1 MDAIDV
7 RILERLAQNAREKA
21 TAISKEV
28 NLSVSAVIER
38 MRKMEESGVIQG
50 YTVLLGQKQL
60 GNGISAWMEVSLE
73 NPRFCDAFEARVR
86 AMENIVICHYLTG
99 NFDFMLHVVTH
110 SSDALEAVHAQI
122 KGMEGVA
129 STKTHFVLRTVKE
142 NTCLLP
148 EADE

>member
-7 RILERLAQNAREKA
+7 RILECLAQNAREKA

-28 NLSVSAVIER
+28 SLSVSAVIER
-38 MRKMEESGVIQG
+38 IHKMEESGIIQG
-50 YTVLLGQKQL
+50 YSLLLGQKQL

-73 NPRFCDAFEARVR
+73 NPRFCGAFEARVR
-86 AMENIVICHYLTG
+86 EMENIVTCHYLTG
-99 NFDFMLHVVTH
+99 NSDFMLYVVTR
-110 SSDALEAVHAQI
+110 SSDTLEAIHARI
-122 KGMEGVA
+122 RGMEGVA